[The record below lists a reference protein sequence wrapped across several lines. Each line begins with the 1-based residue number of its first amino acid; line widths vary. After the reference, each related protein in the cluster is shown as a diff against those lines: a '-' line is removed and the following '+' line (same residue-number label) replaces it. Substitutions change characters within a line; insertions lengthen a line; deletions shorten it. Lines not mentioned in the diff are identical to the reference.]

1 MKIKFNSENDLLPN
15 ETLKLCNLIIVVRS
29 ISHEGNKY
37 CAQVFLEEGMYKLAG
52 KQWRQ
57 FLW

>member
-15 ETLKLCNLIIVVRS
+15 KTLKLCNLIIVVRF

-52 KQWRQ
+52 KQ
-57 FLW
+57 